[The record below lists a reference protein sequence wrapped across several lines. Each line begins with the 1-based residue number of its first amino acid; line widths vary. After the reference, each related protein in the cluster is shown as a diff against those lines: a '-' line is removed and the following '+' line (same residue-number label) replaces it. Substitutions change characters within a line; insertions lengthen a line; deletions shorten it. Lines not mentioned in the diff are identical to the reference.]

1 MRWFLVSVLLVLGT
15 RVLAHDDAAPSRL
28 AGTAPLEIEKPL
40 DEQMLDGLHRY
51 CLRQLAESPTKRHG
65 KWARDVAS
73 IEAHNSSVAEQ
84 RKRFQALIGAIDHR
98 TTAAGQGRFE
108 LLASLD
114 QSSILAR
121 RNQVVVHQVRWPVIE
136 GVTAEGLL
144 LVPETIRAGVI
155 ALPDADWTPELFC
168 GLHFHEELQPS
179 VLFAGRLAASGCLV
193 VIPTLI
199 NRSDEYSG
207 HPDVAY
213 TNQPHREFLYRQA
226 FEVGRHVIG
235 YEVQKVLAAVDLME
249 RYFDARNSDRT
260 NAAIPIG
267 VAGVG
272 EGGLLALYASALDP
286 RLKATLVSGYFQER
300 EAVWQ
305 EPIYRNV
312 WALLNEFGD
321 AELAG
326 LIAPRRL
333 VIEAS
338 AAVEIAGPPA
348 ARAGRRNVA
357 APGRIANPSLG
368 SVQREFAR
376 AAAIYRSLNKESEVS
391 LVIRGE
397 AGHGSAGS
405 EAAIRQFATALG
417 IEPVPAEQLKFWQL
431 EPIAPQE
438 PAAWLLRDRS
448 RQKRQLD
455 ELQQHVQKLL
465 HRSPAIRDKRWS
477 RDALT
482 VDPRDPARAVLRRWV
497 REELIGCLPAPQG
510 DFHAR
515 SRLLHD
521 NARYSTYE
529 ILLDVVDEITAS
541 GILLVPKNLAADEKR
556 PVVVC
561 QHGLESRA
569 IDTLSREPEAFKYY
583 KAFAE
588 ELVQR
593 GFIVYAPQN
602 PYRGGDRF
610 RTLQR
615 MSNPLRR
622 SLFSYIIAQHE
633 QTLRWLATQP
643 FVDAD
648 RIAFYG
654 LSYGGK
660 TAMRVPPLV
669 DGYSLSICSGD
680 FTDWARTIASNDQ
693 RFSYLF
699 TSEYEIPEWNM
710 AHVAG
715 YAELAMLMAPRPF
728 MVEAGHRD
736 GGQPSDWV
744 AGEFGKV
751 RRHYDQLGIAERAE
765 LEFFDGPHTIHGQGT
780 FAFLHKH
787 LHWLHRNSTSK

>member
-1 MRWFLVSVLLVLGT
+1 
-15 RVLAHDDAAPSRL
+15 
-28 AGTAPLEIEKPL
+28 
-40 DEQMLDGLHRY
+40 
-51 CLRQLAESPTKRHG
+51 
-65 KWARDVAS
+65 
-73 IEAHNSSVAEQ
+73 
-84 RKRFQALIGAIDHR
+84 
-98 TTAAGQGRFE
+98 
-108 LLASLD
+108 
-114 QSSILAR
+114 
-121 RNQVVVHQVRWPVIE
+121 
-136 GVTAEGLL
+136 
-144 LVPETIRAGVI
+144 
-155 ALPDADWTPELFC
+155 
-168 GLHFHEELQPS
+168 
-179 VLFAGRLAASGCLV
+179 
-193 VIPTLI
+193 
-199 NRSDEYSG
+199 
-207 HPDVAY
+207 VAY

-235 YEVQKVLAAVDLME
+235 YEVQKVLAAVDLLE
-249 RYFDARNSDRT
+249 RYFDAQKSDRT
-260 NAAIPIG
+260 NAPIPIG
-267 VAGVG
+267 VAGVA
-272 EGGLLALYASALDP
+272 EGGLLALYSAALDP

-312 WALLNEFGD
+312 WGLLNEFGD

-338 AAVEIAGPPA
+338 AGVEIAGPPA

-357 APGRIANPSLG
+357 APGRIANPPLD
-368 SVQREFAR
+368 SVQREFAT
-376 AAAIYRSLNKESEVS
+376 AAAIYRSLDKEAEAS
-391 LVIRGE
+391 LVMSGK

-405 EAAIRQFATALG
+405 QAAIRQFATALG
-417 IEPVPAEQLKFWQL
+417 IELMPAEQVKSWQL
-431 EPIAPQE
+431 EPTAPQE

-455 ELQQHVQKLL
+455 ELQQHVQQLL
-465 HRSPAIRDKRWS
+465 HRSAAIRDRRWN

-482 VDPRDPARAVLRRWV
+482 VDPRDPARASLRKWV
-497 REELIGCLPAPQG
+497 REELIGCLPTPQG
-510 DFHAR
+510 EFHAR
-515 SRLLHD
+515 SRLLRD
-521 NARYSTYE
+521 NAQYSTYE
-529 ILLDVVDEITAS
+529 ILLDVVDEIAAS
-541 GILLVPKNLAADEKR
+541 GILLLPKNLAAGEKR

-588 ELVQR
+588 EFVQR

-615 MSNPLRR
+615 MSNPLQR
-622 SLFSYIIAQHE
+622 SLFSYIVAQHE

-643 FVDAD
+643 FVDAE

-693 RFSYLF
+693 PFSYLF

-715 YAELAMLMAPRPF
+715 YAELAMLMVPRPF
-728 MVEAGHRD
+728 MVEAGHSD

-751 RRHYDQLGIAERAE
+751 RRHYDQLGIASRAE

-780 FAFLHKH
+780 FDFLHRH
-787 LHWLHRNSTSK
+787 LRWPHRNTSGK